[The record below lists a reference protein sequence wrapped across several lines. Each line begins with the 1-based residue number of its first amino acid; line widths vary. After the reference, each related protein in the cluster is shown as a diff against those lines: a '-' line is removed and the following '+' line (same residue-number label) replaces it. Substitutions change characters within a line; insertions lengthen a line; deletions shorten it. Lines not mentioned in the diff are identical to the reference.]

1 MGTTLTPP
9 FLPALRLRS
18 LIEFKSTDRA
28 HCALTHS
35 VSGLSNEIYVFAG
48 EHEGAITFFNALAR
62 ITGLIIFVPILGV
75 KPDKR
80 DTGTSCYKGRETPF
94 LSTPRVDGTRSRGGM
109 DDA

>member
-1 MGTTLTPP
+1 M
-9 FLPALRLRS
+9 
-18 LIEFKSTDRA
+18 
-28 HCALTHS
+28 THS

-80 DTGTSCYKGRETPF
+80 DTRTSRYKGRETPF
-94 LSTPRVDGTRSRGGM
+94 LSTPRVFVDGM
-109 DDA
+109 DNA